1 MNVPNHALVLVAD
14 GRKMLF
20 LRNHGNA
27 AHIDLRIEVRCEQD
41 NPPNRDQASDAPGRS
56 FESVGSRRSGMEET
70 DFHQIQEDR
79 FAAKAAELLNAR
91 ALANDFETLIVVAP
105 PHTLGELRKSY
116 HKQVASRIIK
126 EIDKDLTGCP
136 IDEIEAMLAKIE
148 AN

>member
-1 MNVPNHALVLVAD
+1 MNLPNNALVLVAD

-27 AHIDLRIEVRCEQD
+27 AHIDLRVEVRREQD
-41 NPPNRDQASDAPGRS
+41 NPPNRDQASDVPGRS

-79 FAAKAAELLNAR
+79 FAAKAAELLQAR
-91 ALANDFETLIVVAP
+91 ALADDFETLVVAAP

-116 HKQVASRIIK
+116 HKQVTSRIIK

-136 IDEIEAMLAKIE
+136 IDEIEAVLIRL
-148 AN
+148 